1 MNRTMSLAD
10 TTTGELLGV
19 PTMYQAVNQYENGK
33 GSSIGDVPSS
43 NEATYYTPPEPL
55 ISTSTQFPNVRNENQ
70 SLHSPMLS
78 ARLSANEAS
87 NNTLRRNSLTEE
99 KLPSLPINLQ
109 NSPTEKSE
117 NHRQVQRQPT
127 SAPPLGNIS
136 STPVD
141 FTSTAANNTI
151 PSSAANSSS
160 ANTSGISNPS
170 LVFSSGSLLA
180 LTRSNSCLNN
190 SQSGGSSSANSINS
204 PTIPTTAGHF
214 VGTHNRTST
223 PQPITSTTMQQ
234 FHHQQQNNSSS
245 AASATS
251 IICSTPTRRRH
262 RTTFSQEQL
271 DELESAFRRSHYPD
285 IYCREDLAK
294 TTKLQ
299 EARIQVWF
307 QNRRAKHRK
316 QEKQQRAQ
324 QQQQAHALVLQHQQ
338 HNNHHPQHNHHHQQ
352 HHQGQQHAMQ
362 HPFTTPSYHQLGA
375 VLESQVGM
383 YRSATGGY
391 GPPNP
396 SAIYPFNYSQTAG
409 FVESLPAASL
419 FGTIDRK
426 MEDNLEETNGK
437 REPPGDNQTSSL
449 KGTMVIKKESVLL
462 DSGQV
467 RQLDQ
472 NEDQEE
478 EGCGSEEDDGDNDDD
493 CEPTSPKVA
502 RLDNWSP
509 RNDKN
514 DSGLEEVKPVTTPL
528 PLQQTHQQ
536 QNEAQ
541 SDYMV
546 PTSQCF
552 ATNTLSEIP
561 AAQMISYQIY
571 GQFPSQYH
579 QHLSQ
584 HPPQQSHTPSHHQS
598 YASLAN
604 DNNGD
609 VGNNGG
615 NSSSIHFP
623 PPPPSHENPIS
634 SIKGQTVSAMASQWQ
649 NVLIQQNG
657 YSMPTEQQC
666 QFRRQRRQSLMEPP
680 WEELFFIP
688 TS

>member
-1 MNRTMSLAD
+1 MSLSD
-10 TTTGELLGV
+10 TTSGELLGV
-19 PTMYQAVNQYENGK
+19 PTMYQTINQYESGK
-33 GSSIGDVPSS
+33 GSSIGDIPSTG
-43 NEATYYTPPEPL
+43 EAVYYTSPEPL
-55 ISTSTQFPNVRNENQ
+55 ISSSTQFPNMGNDNQ
-70 SLHSPMLS
+70 PHNSPMLS
-78 ARLSANEAS
+78 AHLSANEAS
-87 NNTLRRNSLTEE
+87 KE
-99 KLPSLPINLQ
+99 KLSSLPINLQ
-109 NSPTEKSE
+109 NSPSVKPE
-117 NHRQVQRQPT
+117 NHRQVQKQPT
-127 SAPPLGNIS
+127 SAPPLSNIS

-141 FTSTAANNTI
+141 FTSTAAGSNTT
-151 PSSAANSSS
+151 PSSVINSSS

-170 LVFSSGSLLA
+170 LVLSSDSLLA
-180 LTRSNSCLNN
+180 LTRSNSCLNHN

-204 PTIPTTAGHF
+204 PTIPTTTTGHF
-214 VGTHNRTST
+214 VDTHQHTS
-223 PQPITSTTMQQ
+223 PQPITSTAMQQ

-338 HNNHHPQHNHHHQQ
+338 HNNHLSQHNHHHQQ

-362 HPFTTPSYHQLGA
+362 HPFTTSSYHQLGA

-391 GPPNP
+391 GAPNP
-396 SAIYPFNYSQTAG
+396 SVIYPFNYSQTAG

-419 FGTIDRK
+419 FGNIDRK
-426 MEDNLEETNGK
+426 MENNLEETSGK
-437 REPPGDNQTSSL
+437 REPPGDNQTLSP

-462 DSGQV
+462 ENGQV

-472 NEDQEE
+472 NEDQE

-502 RLDNWSP
+502 RLDSWSP
-509 RNDKN
+509 GQDKN
-514 DSGLEEVKPVTTPL
+514 DSGLGEVKPVTTPL
-528 PLQQTHQQ
+528 SLQQTHQQ
-536 QNEAQ
+536 QNEVQ

-552 ATNTLSEIP
+552 APNTLNEIP

-579 QHLSQ
+579 QHLGQQQS
-584 HPPQQSHTPSHHQS
+584 QQSHTPSHHQS
-598 YASLAN
+598 YTSLVN

-609 VGNNGG
+609 VGSNGG
-615 NSSSIHFP
+615 NGPSIQFP
-623 PPPPSHENPIS
+623 PPPPSHENPLPS
-634 SIKGQTVSAMASQWQ
+634 VKGQTISAMASQWQ
-649 NVLIQQNG
+649 NVT
-657 YSMPTEQQC
+657 SADPTEWLLHANGTAMPIQTAAAAVAYGAPMGGT
-666 QFRRQRRQSLMEPP
+666 FLHPH
-680 WEELFFIP
+680 I
-688 TS
+688 